1 MSKMP
6 DIWPIYQRLFGYVKP
21 YRLRLAGGILLAI
34 AYSASNGATLFV
46 VKMVWAKVFEQANQQ
61 NLTWLQALA
70 YAGLVPFIMA
80 VRGVCDFG
88 TTYLMNWV
96 GGKGVNDLRVLL
108 FEHLQSLSL
117 DYFTGA
123 QTGALISRSTNDVG
137 AIQNSISTVV
147 ADIVKQPGT
156 LIFVLAA
163 LFRFDWRLT
172 LWTLVLFPLCLVPIL
187 VYGRR
192 IRKAAKAMQE
202 HQASLVSVLHEA
214 LVGMRVVK
222 AFSMEARE
230 AADFRGLCSR
240 LFSQRMRIVRSK
252 AISTPLIEMISGVG
266 AAFVFLYAYKT
277 DMPASTLV
285 GMALGLF
292 FLYEPVKKLSGV
304 QMQLQESLSA
314 AERIFQV
321 MDTKPSVVESS
332 QAIDLPRLR
341 QAIRYEKV
349 SFHYGDNGAVL
360 DEVTLEIPAGSIMAI
375 VGASGAGKTT
385 LFNLIPRFYDP
396 TGGAVT
402 IDGQDIRRGTFRSL
416 RGQIGLV
423 TQETFLF
430 NDTVASNI
438 AYGKPG
444 ASRDEIV
451 DAAKRAH
458 AHEFIAEMPNQYD
471 TVIGESGAKLSGVQ
485 RQRIA
490 IARAILKN
498 PPILLLD
505 EATRALDTESERA
518 VQAAP
523 DALMWSGKQR
533 KAHTMLVIA
542 HRLAT
547 VQHADCIIVIDKG
560 CIVEKGTHEQLLALG
575 QVYKRLYEMQFS
587 VLLAGCCA
595 SSSRSSAAR

>member
-21 YRLRLAGGILLAI
+21 YRLRLAGGIFLAI

-96 GGKGVNDLRVLL
+96 GGKVVNDLRVLL
-108 FEHLQSLSL
+108 FEHLQSLSI

-123 QTGALISRSTNDVG
+123 QTGELISRSTNDVG
-137 AIQNSISTVV
+137 AIQNSITTVV

-163 LFRFDWRLT
+163 LFRLDWRLT
-172 LWTLVLFPLCLVPIL
+172 LATLVLFPLCLVPIL

-266 AAFVFLYAYKT
+266 AAFVFLYAYKM

-285 GMALGLF
+285 GMAIGLF

-321 MDTKPSVVESS
+321 LDTKPSVVESP

-341 QAIRYEKV
+341 QAIRYENV

-360 DEVTLEIPAGSIMAI
+360 DEITLEIPAGTIMAI

-444 ASRDEIV
+444 ASREEIV
-451 DAAKRAH
+451 NAAKRAH
-458 AHEFIAEMPNQYD
+458 ADDFIAEMPHQYD
-471 TVIGESGAKLSGVQ
+471 TVIGESGMKLSGGQ
-485 RQRIA
+485 RQRLA
-490 IARAILKN
+490 IARAILKD

-505 EATRALDTESERA
+505 EATSALDTESERA
-518 VQAAP
+518 VQAAL
-523 DALMWSGKQR
+523 DDLMWSGKQR
-533 KAHTMLVIA
+533 KAHTMLIIA
-542 HRLAT
+542 HRLST
-547 VQHADCIIVIDKG
+547 VQHADCIIVIEKG

-587 VLLAGCCA
+587 V
-595 SSSRSSAAR
+595 

>member
-6 DIWPIYQRLFGYVKP
+6 DIWPIYKRLFGYVKP

-34 AYSASNGATLFV
+34 AYSASNGATLLV

-96 GGKGVNDLRVLL
+96 GGKVVNDLRVLL
-108 FEHLQSLSL
+108 FEHLQSLSI

-123 QTGALISRSTNDVG
+123 QTGELISRSTNDVV
-137 AIQNSISTVV
+137 AIQNSITTVV

-156 LIFVLAA
+156 LIFVLAT
-163 LFRFDWRLT
+163 LFGLDWRLT
-172 LWTLVLFPLCLVPIL
+172 LATLVLFPLCLVPIL

-222 AFSMEARE
+222 AFGMEARE
-230 AADFRGLCSR
+230 AADFRKLCSR

-266 AAFVFLYAYKT
+266 AAFVFLYAYKM

-285 GMALGLF
+285 GMAVGLF

-321 MDTKPSVVESS
+321 MDTKPSVVESP
-332 QAIDLPRLR
+332 QAIDLPRMR

-360 DEVTLEIPAGSIMAI
+360 DEVNLEIPAGSIMAI

-396 TGGAVT
+396 TGGVVT
-402 IDGQDIRRGTFRSL
+402 IDGRDIRRGTFQSL

-430 NDTVASNI
+430 NDTVANNI

-444 ASRDEIV
+444 ASREEIV

-458 AHEFIAEMPNQYD
+458 ADDFIAEMPNQYD
-471 TVIGESGAKLSGVQ
+471 TIIGESGAKLSGGQ

-490 IARAILKN
+490 IARAILKD

-505 EATRALDTESERA
+505 EATSALDTESERA
-518 VQAAP
+518 VQAAL
-523 DALMWSGKQR
+523 DDLMWSGKQR

-542 HRLAT
+542 HRLST

-560 CIVEKGTHEQLLALG
+560 RIVEKGTHEQLLALG

-587 VLLAGCCA
+587 V
-595 SSSRSSAAR
+595 

>member
-1 MSKMP
+1 MP

-96 GGKGVNDLRVLL
+96 GGKVVNDLRVLL
-108 FEHLQSLSL
+108 FEHLQSLSI

-123 QTGALISRSTNDVG
+123 QTGELISRSTNDVG
-137 AIQNSISTVV
+137 AIQNSITTVV

-163 LFRFDWRLT
+163 LFRLDWRLT
-172 LWTLVLFPLCLVPIL
+172 LATLVLFPLCLVPIL

-285 GMALGLF
+285 GMAIGLF

-321 MDTKPSVVESS
+321 LDTKPSVVESP
-332 QAIDLPRLR
+332 QAIDLPCLR

-444 ASRDEIV
+444 ASRAEIV

-458 AHEFIAEMPNQYD
+458 ADDFIAEMPNQYD
-471 TVIGESGAKLSGVQ
+471 TVIGESGMKLSGGQ
-485 RQRIA
+485 RQRLA
-490 IARAILKN
+490 IARAILKD

-505 EATRALDTESERA
+505 EATSALDTESERA
-518 VQAAP
+518 VQAAL
-523 DALMWSGKQR
+523 DDLMWSGKQK

-542 HRLAT
+542 HRLST

-575 QVYKRLYEMQFS
+575 QIYKRLYEMQFS
-587 VLLAGCCA
+587 V
-595 SSSRSSAAR
+595 

>member
-1 MSKMP
+1 MSEMV

-21 YRLRLAGGILLAI
+21 YRFRLAGGILLAI
-34 AYSASNGATLFV
+34 AYSASNGATLYV
-46 VKMVWAKVFEQANQQ
+46 VQKVWKNVFEQVGQQ
-61 NLTWLQALA
+61 HLTWLQALA
-70 YAGLVPFIMA
+70 YAGLLPFIMA

-96 GGKGVNDLRVLL
+96 GGKVVNDLRVLL

-123 QTGALISRSTNDVG
+123 QTGELISRSTNDVG

-156 LIFVLAA
+156 LIFVLATL

-172 LWTLVLFPLCLVPIL
+172 LATLVLFPLCLVPIL

-230 AADFRGLCSR
+230 AADFRKLCSR

-266 AAFVFLYAYKT
+266 AAFIFLYAYKT
-277 DMPASTLV
+277 GMPASTLV
-285 GMALGLF
+285 GMAVGLF

-321 MDTKPSVVESS
+321 LDTKSSVVESPE
-332 QAIDLPRLR
+332 AIDLPRLR

-402 IDGQDIRRGTFRSL
+402 IDGQDIRHGTFRSL

-458 AHEFIAEMPNQYD
+458 ADDFIGEMPDQYD
-471 TVIGESGAKLSGVQ
+471 TIIGESGAKLSGGQ

-505 EATRALDTESERA
+505 EATSALDTESERA
-518 VQAAP
+518 VQAAL
-523 DALMWSGKQR
+523 DDLMWSGKQR

-542 HRLAT
+542 HRLST

-560 CIVEKGTHEQLLALG
+560 CIVEKGTHDQLLALG

-587 VLLAGCCA
+587 V
-595 SSSRSSAAR
+595 